1 MNITMH
7 TMMKDYNKDDGNM
20 KIWNTL
26 QTELKCC
33 GVEGSDDWL
42 KVA

>member
-7 TMMKDYNKDDGNM
+7 KMMEGYNKDNEN
-20 KIWNTL
+20 KKVWNTL
-26 QTELKCC
+26 QTEVKCC